1 MTKTG
6 YSTDHEVLE
15 TLAQDY
21 ELPRVLDFRMISK
34 LKSTYVDAL
43 PKLVNQRTG
52 RVHTTFNQTGTAT
65 GRLSSTEPNLQN
77 IPIRGEEGK
86 RIRKAFI
93 AEEGCTLIAAD
104 YSQVELRVMAHLCGD
119 PSFIEAFQNGED
131 IHSRTAREILTD
143 GAEPSS
149 DDRRKAKAI
158 NFGILYGLSEF
169 GLAKQLDISRTEA
182 REFITKYFAR
192 YPGIRTYLD
201 EAIEGGKENGYTST
215 ILGRRPSTSRSTSR
229 NGSVRQ
235 AAERIAMNTPIQGSA
250 ADIIKLAMLTGRQS
264 TPRTKPQESTFFK
277 FMMSLSLRRPMM
289 NATKWL
295 NS

>member
-1 MTKTG
+1 
-6 YSTDHEVLE
+6 
-15 TLAQDY
+15 
-21 ELPRVLDFRMISK
+21 MISK

-143 GAEPSS
+143 GAELSS
-149 DDRRKAKAI
+149 DDRRKAK
-158 NFGILYGLSEF
+158 
-169 GLAKQLDISRTEA
+169 
-182 REFITKYFAR
+182 
-192 YPGIRTYLD
+192 
-201 EAIEGGKENGYTST
+201 
-215 ILGRRPSTSRSTSR
+215 
-229 NGSVRQ
+229 
-235 AAERIAMNTPIQGSA
+235 
-250 ADIIKLAMLTGRQS
+250 QS
-264 TPRTKPQESTFFK
+264 TLVFS
-277 FMMSLSLRRPMM
+277 M
-289 NATKWL
+289 A
-295 NS
+295 

>member
-1 MTKTG
+1 MSRVFFEDLKYPVIKKTKTG

-21 ELPRVLDFRMISK
+21 ELPRVILDFRMISK

-201 EAIEGGKENGYTST
+201 EAIEGGKENGYVST
-215 ILGRRPSTSRSTSR
+215 ILGRRRALPDLHEPQWLGSPSRGAHCDEHAHSGKCRR
-229 NGSVRQ
+229 YHQ
-235 AAERIAMNTPIQGSA
+235 AGDA
-250 ADIIKLAMLTGRQS
+250 TGRQS
-264 TPRTKPQESTFFK
+264 APRTQSQEST
-277 FMMSLSLRRPMM
+277 SS
-289 NATKWL
+289 
-295 NS
+295 SSS